1 RAAPAMGI
9 YGIAKA
15 GIEMM
20 TKVLALELAP
30 FNIQVNAVA
39 PSMVRTKFSQPFWS
53 NKDLHDQIVKAIPL
67 GRIAEP
73 IEVAHPA
80 LFLCSEASD
89 FITGQTIM
97 VDGGASA
104 I

>member
-1 RAAPAMGI
+1 
-9 YGIAKA
+9 
-15 GIEMM
+15 
-20 TKVLALELAP
+20 
-30 FNIQVNAVA
+30 
-39 PSMVRTKFSQPFWS
+39 MVRTKLSEPFWS
-53 NKDLHDQIVKAIPL
+53 NKDIYDQIIRTIPL

-73 IEVAHPA
+73 ADVENPVM
-80 LFLCSEASD
+80 FLCSDASD